1 MATSGAKPYFSFL
14 MFAFFM
20 ATIAAGGQALVAWRH
35 PDALGHEAMFAS
47 AQAGHWGAW
56 IHFGVLALATLVSF
70 ALSAYSFTQRRF
82 GMGLLAFPF
91 AAAFPAMPILPA
103 TPSAI
108 AAGGS
113 LVLFLGCLKITDVL
127 DRRAAAPKTRPAK
140 QVA

>member
-35 PDALGHEAMFAS
+35 PDALGHEAMYAS

-56 IHFGVLALATLVSF
+56 IHFGVL
-70 ALSAYSFTQRRF
+70 
-82 GMGLLAFPF
+82 
-91 AAAFPAMPILPA
+91 
-103 TPSAI
+103 AI